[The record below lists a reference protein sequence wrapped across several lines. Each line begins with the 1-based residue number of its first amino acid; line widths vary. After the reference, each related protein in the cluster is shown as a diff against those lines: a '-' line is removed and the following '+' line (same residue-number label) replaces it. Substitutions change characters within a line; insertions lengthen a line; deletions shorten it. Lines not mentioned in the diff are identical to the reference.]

1 MFQLLKSHHPMR
13 HARSFKYAFQGIF
26 HALLHEANFRVQ
38 VLIVIVSTI
47 LGIHYRIDN
56 TEWGLLV
63 ISMGLLLSAEM
74 INTVVEEFIDNL
86 IKEYH
91 EGAKIIK
98 DLSAGFVLVTAFTT
112 LLILFLIFGH
122 RITF

>member
-38 VLIVIVSTI
+38 VLIVIASTI
-47 LGIHYRIDN
+47 LGIHFKIDN

-74 INTVVEEFIDNL
+74 INTVVEEVIDNL

-91 EGAKIIK
+91 EGAKVIK
-98 DLSAGFVLVTAFTT
+98 DLSAGFVLITAFVA
-112 LLILFLIFGH
+112 LIILFLIFGH
-122 RITF
+122 RISF